1 LGSLYTNEN
10 VDQGKDVR
18 IFMKSEATET
28 LNQLGLTTQQA
39 KIYLS
44 LLETS
49 TTTAKGL
56 SKRSRT
62 ARQATYRLLEELE
75 EKGLVER
82 TITSPIMFT
91 AMPLE
96 DSLPILI
103 KRKKNQISETQKN
116 AIILLKKIRGKNLK
130 KLPMEEPYFCLI
142 SEKEA
147 NLLRIRKALSSSKET
162 VDIITT
168 SNRFKTF
175 APRFGEDI
183 GNALKR
189 CVTFRIIVE
198 KSINLEIL
206 RIVKDFFT
214 TENVKNLNSDS
225 SLILR
230 HTSAAPLSPMWI
242 FDAKEVVIDTSLEG
256 GLGESPTLWS
266 NTPSLVTVF
275 RDYFETKWITAFENT
290 VQQEKPRISSKLR

>member
-1 LGSLYTNEN
+1 
-10 VDQGKDVR
+10 
-18 IFMKSEATET
+18 
-28 LNQLGLTTQQA
+28 
-39 KIYLS
+39 LS
-44 LLETS
+44 LLETPNA
-49 TTTAKGL
+49 TAKEL

-62 ARQATYRLLEELE
+62 ARQATYRLLEELHT
-75 EKGLVER
+75 KGLVER
-82 TITSPIMFT
+82 TITSPIEFT

-103 KRKKNQISETQKN
+103 KRKKSQISETQKK
-116 AIILLKKIRGKNLK
+116 ATILLKKIKGKNLK
-130 KLPMEEPYFCLI
+130 KLPIEEPYFCLI

-147 NLLRIRKALSSSKET
+147 NLLRIKKALNSSKKN

-168 SNRFKTF
+168 SNRFKNF

-189 CVTFRIIVE
+189 HVTFRIIVE
-198 KSINLEIL
+198 KSINLELL
-206 RIVKDFFT
+206 RIVQNSLATSSVKDS
-214 TENVKNLNSDS
+214 NSNS

-242 FDAKEVVIDTSLEG
+242 FDDKEVVIDTSREG

-266 NTPSLVTVF
+266 NTTSLVTVF
-275 RDYFETKWITAFENT
+275 QDYFETKWITAFENT
-290 VQQEKPRISSKLR
+290 PQQEKPRISSKLQ